1 MQSELIAVTREGLE
15 LHKAS
20 LDTSGALAV
29 EKVKTIDGVESAEWS
44 PKGDLL
50 ALVRGSAQQKLE
62 LVNANTW
69 EVVHTIEGTTPVSK
83 FSFSPKGSYLLVCFR
98 FESMQCP
105 ENLRLVEIRGFRE
118 VARLPQRAV
127 GELSWPPL
135 RWTGEESFMCRLVG
149 ANQLESATCQKRGVM
164 CFPSPERPASS
175 AIEQKE
181 KTEGKGKSA
190 TAQTAPRGPY
200 CAVFSKEIKG
210 QPATFEIYELGE
222 EATCV
227 AKKSFFQAQE
237 VECQWAYDGRAVLVK
252 THTDASDLTYY
263 GSSALYFLKS
273 DGSYDVRLV
282 AAEEGPVFAAIWSPC
297 TLEFAVCYGKVPST
311 VALYDGS
318 SKVTSPKFCL
328 GQGMRTTLEF
338 CPFAKLLLWGGFG
351 NLAGEIEV
359 WNHRKKGI
367 VAKTLFFALSG
378 ALLKRVDF
386 ACLYSIQFRPL
397 DAAAAAAAA
406 EAQKEIIENLTV
418 YKPGEVPMAPGAEST
433 GKIGNFASTG
443 RSLSSLTQNRT
454 AGASSGAYRPPAS
467 RGTTTAKLPP
477 GAAEVPGTSSGSG
490 RNARKRQ
497 NRKNKQEGEV
507 IQSTR
512 NEAEAQSEKC
522 KETEDGTTPR
532 QKQEQQGGAS
542 PTTSEECGNSSE
554 NKVTLQT
561 ADV

>member
-1 MQSELIAVTREGLE
+1 MSGEPPTCGDTRLSINSPRFRIPSE
-15 LHKAS
+15 
-20 LDTSGALAV
+20 
-29 EKVKTIDGVESAEWS
+29 
-44 PKGDLL
+44 
-50 ALVRGSAQQKLE
+50 
-62 LVNANTW
+62 
-69 EVVHTIEGTTPVSK
+69 
-83 FSFSPKGSYLLVCFR
+83 
-98 FESMQCP
+98 
-105 ENLRLVEIRGFRE
+105 
-118 VARLPQRAV
+118 
-127 GELSWPPL
+127 
-135 RWTGEESFMCRLVG
+135 
-149 ANQLESATCQKRGVM
+149 RGVM
-164 CFPSPERPASS
+164 CFPSPERSAAS
-175 AIEQKE
+175 AVEAKD
-181 KTEGKGKSA
+181 KGEGKGKSP
-190 TAQTAPRGPY
+190 TPQTGPRGPY

-311 VALYDGS
+311 VVVYDGS
-318 SKVTSPKFCL
+318 NKVTSPKFCL

-367 VAKTLFFALSG
+367 VAKTLSSSAICKWASCGCFFVTANISPRLRVDNRMSFFALSG

-397 DAAAAAAAA
+397 EAAAAAAAA
-406 EAQKEIIENLTV
+406 EAQKEIIANLTV
-418 YKPGEVPMAPGAEST
+418 YKPGEAPMAPGAEST
-433 GKIGNFASTG
+433 GRIGNFASTG
-443 RSLSSLTQNRT
+443 RSLSSLTQNRA
-454 AGASSGAYRPPAS
+454 AGASSGAYKPPAS
-467 RGTTTAKLPP
+467 RKTTAPKLPP

-497 NRKNKQEGEV
+497 NRKNKQEVEAS
-507 IQSTR
+507 QATQ
-512 NEAEAQSEKC
+512 NEAEAENEKS
-522 KETEDGTTPR
+522 KETEDDRTP
-532 QKQEQQGGAS
+532 QEKQGKQDAS
-542 PTTSEECGNSSE
+542 PATSEESLNSGE
-554 NKVTLQT
+554 NKGDELRKKIRAVKKKLTEIERLKQQKVRGE
-561 ADV
+561 AGLRKDLESLEAQMKALVL